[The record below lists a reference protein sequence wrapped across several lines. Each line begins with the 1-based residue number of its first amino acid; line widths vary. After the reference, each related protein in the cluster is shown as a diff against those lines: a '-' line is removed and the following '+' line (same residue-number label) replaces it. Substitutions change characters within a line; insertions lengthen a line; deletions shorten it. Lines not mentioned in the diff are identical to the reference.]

1 MLLFR
6 VLLEIAD
13 GRGKEEKLVWG
24 EKPAVVRVIV
34 DCVAS
39 PELSMLSP
47 M

>member
-34 DCVAS
+34 DCDCQ
-39 PELSMLSP
+39 P
-47 M
+47 